1 MPSSPTAPLGGIRI
15 GLCRGV
21 SYGLLGPAE
30 QFMPAARS
38 LGSRL
43 VRVNLYW
50 SQVEPEPGRFTWD
63 VVDAFLGQL
72 DPGDEAWVTVC
83 SSSPW
88 ATRRATRFLPSS
100 PARDLGEYRR
110 FVGELVRHCGDAVRF
125 WQCEIEPCVPLLWA
139 GEADEYLSQLTVLS
153 QVVRK
158 VTPDALVVLGAAVP
172 SAMFAQES
180 GGDERTER
188 WAAYFDRIVRGGGD
202 HFDLFDVH
210 PYGDPYAIPAL
221 IEACRSLM
229 AAHGAVRPIVV
240 GEHNG
245 PMPTAFPENRPHLGP
260 VIAEYQK
267 IFLGR
272 TALPDGGLAFDR
284 ETPGMA
290 DLYRRMDDLPPTLRM
305 FMAGCPAE
313 LAERRDRILQEELV
327 IRTVLLLAGGVGRVA
342 CCQLAPEAPDTGGH
356 LNVRS
361 LMFDAF
367 ALMDYENGTISARRP
382 AADTFAL
389 LARELSDAC
398 EVRRLTA
405 DRPGLHLYEI
415 RRETRG
421 PAYVGWSRDGETAHL
436 PVPWHSVSP
445 ASGVN
450 AAGEDVPVRSRG
462 DRVIVPVTATPV
474 IVGPGVTP

>member
-1 MPSSPTAPLGGIRI
+1 MPSPPTPPLAGIRI
-15 GLCRGV
+15 GLCRGI
-21 SYGLLGPAE
+21 SYGLLDSAE
-30 QFMPAARS
+30 HFMPAMRS

-100 PARDLGEYRR
+100 PARDLAEYRR
-110 FVGELVRHCGDAVRF
+110 FVGELVRHCGGAVHF
-125 WQCEIEPCVPLLWA
+125 WQCENEPCVPLLWV
-139 GEADEYLSQLTVLS
+139 GGADEYLAQLTVFS

-158 VTPDALVVLGAAVP
+158 ASPDALVVLGAAVP
-172 SAMFAQES
+172 AAMFARES
-180 GGDERTER
+180 DGDERR
-188 WAAYFDRIVRGGGD
+188 ADYFERIVRGGGD
-202 HFDLFDVH
+202 QFDLFDVH

-221 IEACRSLM
+221 IEACGSLL

-245 PMPTAFPENRPHLGP
+245 PMPTAFPQNLPHLGA
-260 VIAEYQK
+260 VLAEHRNV
-267 IFLGR
+267 FLGR
-272 TALPDGGLAFDR
+272 TTLPDGGLDFDR
-284 ETPGMA
+284 ETPAVA

-313 LAERRDRILQEELV
+313 LAERRDRILREELV
-327 IRTVLLLAGGVGRVA
+327 IRTVLLLAGGVRRVA
-342 CCQLAPEAPDTGGH
+342 CFQLAPEAPDTGGR

-382 AADTFAL
+382 AAETFAL
-389 LARELSDAC
+389 MARELADAC
-398 EVRRLTA
+398 EVRRLAT

-421 PAYVGWSRDGETAHL
+421 PAYVAWSRDGETAHI
-436 PVPWHSVSP
+436 PVPWRSTGR
-445 ASGVN
+445 AGGVT
-450 AAGEDVPVRSRG
+450 ALGEDVPVRSRG
-462 DRVIVPVTATPV
+462 DEVVVPVTATPV
-474 IVGPGVTP
+474 IVGPGVAP